1 MIVAARGGWR
11 RCRAGGGG
19 PGLGSSCSCWP
30 GATPMPVLCCLPRA
44 VTSQHRSPCPQSLQ
58 DASPVNTLQMA
69 VVGLLFCV
77 RDSLLTSCL
86 LTRTSFLAPCCL
98 TTDTFQL
105 VFNTRRCGRRAG
117 HRLIHPVVFLADS
130 GFQEMLRPISCRGTG
145 RALVL
150 HADRAVHVT
159 EGQVKWEGHVMYL
172 VLHLRSFIYLWVSL
186 RPHLTHEETE
196 PGLKRHDYSPPSV
209 FGGSLAW

>member
-1 MIVAARGGWR
+1 MALDI
-11 RCRAGGGG
+11 RALLQTGQSSTIQANSHLPNGF
-19 PGLGSSCSCWP
+19 PPPPALSLGETFSFDYFP
-30 GATPMPVLCCLPRA
+30 HLFNRVIF
-44 VTSQHRSPCPQSLQ
+44 SP
-58 DASPVNTLQMA
+58 
-69 VVGLLFCV
+69 
-77 RDSLLTSCL
+77 SLLSL
-86 LTRTSFLAPCCL
+86 F
-98 TTDTFQL
+98 
-105 VFNTRRCGRRAG
+105 
-117 HRLIHPVVFLADS
+117 
-130 GFQEMLRPISCRGTG
+130 PISCRGTG